1 MFKICSRGIIHS
13 VLSIALLSLLAG
25 CSQDQPPQ
33 TQTPESPPRQVQAM
47 APAAVDAARIVNADA
62 EPGNWL
68 THGRTYSEQRYSPLD
83 QINADNIGALGL
95 AWSFDLDTNR
105 GQEST
110 PIVVDGRMF
119 VTTAWSMVK
128 ALDAATGR
136 LLWSHDP
143 QVPRATGANACCDA
157 VNRGAAVW
165 GGRVYL
171 GTLDGRLVA
180 LDVGA
185 GKVAWEVVT
194 VDQGKPY
201 TITGAPRII
210 NGKVIIGNGGA
221 EFGVRGYVTAYDAGT
236 GEQLWRFHTVPGNPA
251 DGFESAAMEMAAKTW
266 NGEWWTQGGGGTV
279 WDSMAYDPELDL
291 LYIGV
296 GNGSPWDRD
305 IRSPGGGDNLFL
317 SSIVA
322 LKAETGE
329 YVWHYQTTPGE
340 NWDYTATQHIVLADI
355 AIDGTPRKV
364 LMQAPKNGYF
374 YVIDRATGELIS
386 ANAFINV
393 NWASGIDMST
403 GRPIENPEARYRT
416 AGKPWIAMP
425 GPSGA
430 HSWQPM
436 SFSPLTG
443 LVYIPVQEAGFVYS
457 AIPDYKPNALGFNTG
472 ISMADASLPPDPAV
486 RDQII
491 QGVVGHLATWD
502 PVAQKEVWRVQH
514 EEAWNGGILTTA
526 GNLLIQGKGA
536 GEFVIYRADN
546 GERLWSTDAQ
556 SGVLA
561 GPVSYTVNG
570 EQYIAVAA
578 GWGGIFGLAPGPISH
593 KASQKRN
600 ISRVLAFKLNG
611 SAVLPPAPPLPERVL
626 NPPEQFADAA
636 TIQSGW
642 GLYHG
647 YCGACHGDSGVSSG
661 LITDLRYSPMNLTT
675 ESWRAVVGAGSLNEK
690 GMVSFAEVMDAA
702 QIEAIRAYIVDR
714 AQSYK
719 AEMEDGQ

>member
-1 MFKICSRGIIHS
+1 MFKHHSRSIVHS
-13 VLSIALLSLLAG
+13 ALTGALFSLLSG
-25 CSQDQPPQ
+25 CSQDQPAQ
-33 TQTPESPPRQVQAM
+33 TQTPESPPPQVKAM
-47 APAAVDAARIVNADA
+47 ASAAVDAARLVNADA

-68 THGRTYSEQRYSPLD
+68 THGRTYSEQRFSPLD
-83 QINADNIGALGL
+83 QINVENIGALGL

-136 LLWSHDP
+136 LLWTYDP
-143 QVPRATGANACCDA
+143 KVPRATGVKACCDS

-165 GGRVYL
+165 GNRVYL

-180 LDVGA
+180 LDAGS

-194 VDQGKPY
+194 VDQSRSY

-210 NGKVIIGNGGA
+210 DGKVIIGNGGA

-236 GEQLWRFHTVPGNPA
+236 GEQLWRFYTVPGNPA
-251 DGFESAAMEMAAKTW
+251 DGFENHALEMAAKTW

-329 YVWHYQTTPGE
+329 YVWHYQTTPGD
-340 NWDYTATQHIVLADI
+340 NWDYTATQHIILADLI
-355 AIDGTPRKV
+355 LEGTSRKV

-374 YVIDRATGELIS
+374 YVLDRATGELIS
-386 ANAFINV
+386 ANPFINL
-393 NWASGIDMST
+393 NWATGIDMST
-403 GRPIENPEARYRT
+403 GRPIENPGARYRT

-425 GPSGA
+425 GPAGA

-457 AIPDYKPNALGFNTG
+457 AVKDYKVNALGYNTG

-491 QGVVGHLATWD
+491 QGVVGHLAAWD
-502 PVAQKEVWRVQH
+502 PAAQKEVWRVQH

-546 GERLWSTDAQ
+546 GERLWSMDAQ

-578 GWGGIFGLAPGPISH
+578 GWGGIFGVAPGPISH

-600 ISRVLAFKLNG
+600 LSRVLAFKLNG
-611 SAVLPPAPPLPERVL
+611 AATLPPAAPLPERVL
-626 NPPEQFADAA
+626 NPPEQSADAA
-636 TIQSGW
+636 TIQQGW
-642 GLYHG
+642 ALYHG

-661 LITDLRYSPMNLTT
+661 VIADLRYSPMNLTA
-675 ESWRAVVGAGSLNEK
+675 ESWRAVVGEGNLKEK

-702 QIEAIRAYIVDR
+702 QIEAIRAYIV
-714 AQSYK
+714 AQAHILK
-719 AEMEDGQ
+719 AETN